1 MNIQYIKELIKTHGE
16 SAVNNFYQE
25 IINDLLKV
33 EQYEQAAEYLEG
45 LREAIKLTK
54 QAAVEDP
61 LL

>member
-33 EQYEQAAEYLEG
+33 EQYERAAEYLEG
-45 LREAIKLTK
+45 LKEAIKLTK
-54 QAAVEDP
+54 QEAIAV
-61 LL
+61 